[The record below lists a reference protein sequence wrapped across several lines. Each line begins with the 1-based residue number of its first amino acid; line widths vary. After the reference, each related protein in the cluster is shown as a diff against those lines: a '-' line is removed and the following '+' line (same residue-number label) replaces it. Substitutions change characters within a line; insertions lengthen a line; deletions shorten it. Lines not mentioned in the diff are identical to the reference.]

1 MINDMH
7 IFFAKVCD
15 LKPLEGF
22 IAERADWLQEK
33 IISDNKWTTPIVVDN
48 KVNRNFFNLG
58 VPMVMLES
66 WEEFKDLSINDLDE
80 INERNKNKNFKEFVS
95 FDYWEKQI
103 LSKKLV
109 ENQ

>member
-1 MINDMH
+1 
-7 IFFAKVCD
+7 
-15 LKPLEGF
+15 
-22 IAERADWLQEK
+22 
-33 IISDNKWTTPIVVDN
+33 
-48 KVNRNFFNLG
+48 
-58 VPMVMLES
+58 MVILES